1 MGGATIPATHG
12 HYHKLEDIK
21 IIKTFFPALQS
32 TDGEHRYTQLTLGL
46 WIHVESVNWMS
57 NLAQNEQVILTT
69 ELWPVPSKRLYLK

>member
-46 WIHVESVNWMS
+46 
-57 NLAQNEQVILTT
+57 
-69 ELWPVPSKRLYLK
+69 